1 MEIVSILVGVVLVAI
16 SLNKLMKPKTVSKR
30 SKVKKK
36 VSKKTKK
43 K

>member
-1 MEIVSILVGVVLVAI
+1 MEIVSILVGVVLVGM
-16 SLNKLMKPKTVSKR
+16 SLNRLMKPKTVSKR
-30 SKVKKK
+30 SKAKKK